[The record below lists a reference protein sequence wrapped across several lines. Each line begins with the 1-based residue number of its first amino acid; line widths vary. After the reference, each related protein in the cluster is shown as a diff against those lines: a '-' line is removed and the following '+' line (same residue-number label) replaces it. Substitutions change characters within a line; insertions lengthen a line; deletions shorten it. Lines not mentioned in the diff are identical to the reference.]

1 MRERI
6 FWLVVTF
13 HTTAAAMA
21 MEALCKEQ
29 SLPGRLFPRPGS
41 LPRTAAWRGGR
52 RRKRRNRCGP
62 WRRRGSLTARNGGRY
77 CFEFAVRFYCIK
89 KRPLTRYSCQGTFFI
104 LQEICGELVRFWQS
118 GQMPST
124 TSRWPSTR

>member
-29 SLPGRLFPRPGS
+29 SLPGRLIPTPRE
-41 LPRTAAWRGGR
+41 LTADCGMAWREPPETEKSLR
-52 RRKRRNRCGP
+52 ALAAARQLDCAE
-62 WRRRGSLTARNGGRY
+62 WRTL
-77 CFEFAVRFYCIK
+77 
-89 KRPLTRYSCQGTFFI
+89 L
-104 LQEICGELVRFWQS
+104 L
-118 GQMPST
+118 
-124 TSRWPSTR
+124 

>member
-29 SLPGRLFPRPGS
+29 SLPGRLIPTPRE
-41 LPRTAAWRGGR
+41 LTADCGMAWRAPPETEKSLR
-52 RRKRRNRCGP
+52 ALAAARQLDCAE
-62 WRRRGSLTARNGGRY
+62 WRTLLR
-77 CFEFAVRFYCIK
+77 
-89 KRPLTRYSCQGTFFI
+89 
-104 LQEICGELVRFWQS
+104 
-118 GQMPST
+118 
-124 TSRWPSTR
+124 

>member
-1 MRERI
+1 MREWI

-29 SLPGRLFPRPGS
+29 SLPGRLIPTPRE
-41 LPRTAAWRGGR
+41 LTADCGMAWRAPPETGKSLRALAGAR
-52 RRKRRNRCGP
+52 RLDWAG
-62 WRRRGSLTARNGGRY
+62 W
-77 CFEFAVRFYCIK
+77 
-89 KRPLTRYSCQGTFFI
+89 GTFFI

-118 GQMPST
+118 GQMPAT

>member
-29 SLPGRLFPRPGS
+29 SLPGRLIPTPRE
-41 LPRTAAWRGGR
+41 
-52 RRKRRNRCGP
+52 
-62 WRRRGSLTARNGGRY
+62 LTAD
-77 CFEFAVRFYCIK
+77 
-89 KRPLTRYSCQGTFFI
+89 
-104 LQEICGELVRFWQS
+104 CG
-118 GQMPST
+118 MA
-124 TSRWPSTR
+124 WPAARQLDCAEWRTLLL

>member
-29 SLPGRLFPRPGS
+29 SLRHGVAG
-41 LPRTAAWRGGR
+41 AAGNGEIAAGLGG
-52 RRKRRNRCGP
+52 G
-62 WRRRGSLTARNGGRY
+62 A
-77 CFEFAVRFYCIK
+77 AA
-89 KRPLTRYSCQGTFFI
+89 
-104 LQEICGELVRFWQS
+104 
-118 GQMPST
+118 
-124 TSRWPSTR
+124 

>member
-29 SLPGRLFPRPGS
+29 SLPGRLIPTPRE
-41 LPRTAAWRGGR
+41 LTADCGMAWRGAAG
-52 RRKRRNRCGP
+52 
-62 WRRRGSLTARNGGRY
+62 NG
-77 CFEFAVRFYCIK
+77 
-89 KRPLTRYSCQGTFFI
+89 
-104 LQEICGELVRFWQS
+104 EIAAGL
-118 GQMPST
+118 GGGAAA
-124 TSRWPSTR
+124 

>member
-29 SLPGRLFPRPGS
+29 SLPGAPGAYRG
-41 LPRTAAWRGGR
+41 LRHGVAGAAGNGEIAAGLGG
-52 RRKRRNRCGP
+52 G
-62 WRRRGSLTARNGGRY
+62 A
-77 CFEFAVRFYCIK
+77 AA
-89 KRPLTRYSCQGTFFI
+89 
-104 LQEICGELVRFWQS
+104 
-118 GQMPST
+118 
-124 TSRWPSTR
+124 

>member
-29 SLPGRLFPRPGS
+29 SLPGRLIPTPRE
-41 LPRTAAWRGGR
+41 LTAD
-52 RRKRRNRCGP
+52 CGMA

-89 KRPLTRYSCQGTFFI
+89 KRPLIRYSCQGTFFI

>member
-29 SLPGRLFPRPGS
+29 SLPGRLIPTPRE
-41 LPRTAAWRGGR
+41 
-52 RRKRRNRCGP
+52 
-62 WRRRGSLTARNGGRY
+62 LTADCGM
-77 CFEFAVRFYCIK
+77 AW
-89 KRPLTRYSCQGTFFI
+89 RYSCQGTFFI